1 MRVQVHFLSG
11 LHSNG
16 QEEGLERGHG
26 SDLSPAD
33 VQLLSPARRGFRE
46 RAALVLE
53 DAKSK
58 AGEPWATGVGRA
70 LANHRR
76 KLEARVTWPSVS
88 VEGGAGRGGGGW
100 REARKDDDTE
110 PHSHLY
116 HAVREFPLRHA
127 PLPLVSP
134 RTRISTKKSPP
145 FRLVGWPDQHT
156 SMKFGLKR
164 DRRPRSIAIAP
175 RGSRT
180 PALLERFLRT
190 ADEDGLHML
199 SRRRSSER
207 DRDCSEARI
216 GHSKCSRGSHGEP
229 SGTPVFPNR
238 ST

>member
-88 VEGGAGRGGGGW
+88 VEGGAGRGGEGEGGGKHAKMMTQN
-100 REARKDDDTE
+100 RILISIT
-110 PHSHLY
+110 LY
-116 HAVREFPLRHA
+116 ESFH
-127 PLPLVSP
+127 
-134 RTRISTKKSPP
+134 
-145 FRLVGWPDQHT
+145 
-156 SMKFGLKR
+156 
-164 DRRPRSIAIAP
+164 
-175 RGSRT
+175 
-180 PALLERFLRT
+180 
-190 ADEDGLHML
+190 
-199 SRRRSSER
+199 
-207 DRDCSEARI
+207 
-216 GHSKCSRGSHGEP
+216 
-229 SGTPVFPNR
+229 
-238 ST
+238 